1 MKNIIISLASLFAAL
16 NISFA
21 DVELA
26 PAITVGGFIDMS
38 YSDGE
43 GESTL
48 GIDQV
53 EVEFSIDNGSAV
65 SALIN
70 VQYEEDESETNIEEA
85 YVTYEVDPSSSFTFG
100 RFESALFFDDSEPT
114 GLYQV
119 STAYA
124 VGSIDPVQEIYDLRD
139 QGIRYNY
146 NTLDSAFSLSLVDN
160 GDYSIELAYEKQFT
174 DQWSGFL
181 GGRFYK
187 PEADGVDDGNIWN
200 AYVTYA
206 MNQWLFAAEYISY
219 DAPTFGAFP
228 DVEGLSI
235 DDAEGDLY
243 QLMANYAYSDAN
255 SVTFRYSKM
264 DVALTDSEDTSMDSE
279 GDKWTVAHNAALA
292 DNLAMVAEFS
302 RVDLE
307 AADDAD
313 EFAVEL
319 LYTF

>member
-255 SVTFRYSKM
+255 SVTFRYCKM

>member
-119 STAYA
+119 STAYEN
-124 VGSIDPVQEIYDLRD
+124 GFDLIQNIYDLRD

-146 NTLDSAFSLSLVDN
+146 NNLDSAFSLSLVDN

-181 GGRFYK
+181 GGRFYE

-292 DNLAMVAEFS
+292 DNLALVAEFS